1 MTGFK
6 RRPGDLGW
14 LVLGAVVLVVSALP
28 VRPAYAP
35 ALEARLFD
43 LVNHAPDLPFTVV
56 WVPMQLGNFLVVPV
70 AVVVALA
77 VGWRR
82 WRVALELALA
92 GGGVY
97 LLAKQVKH
105 FVQRGR
111 PATVLDGVIIRGAEP
126 HGLGFVSGHVAV
138 VTTLA
143 FVAWPWLPR
152 WARWLVAL
160 AVAVVCLARMYV
172 GAHLPLDISGGAGLG
187 LATGAL
193 ARLLLGARSEAGR
206 LPARSVR
213 SA

>member
-1 MTGFK
+1 VTRFK

-14 LVLGAVVLVVSALP
+14 LLLGAVVLVASALP
-28 VRPAYAP
+28 VRPGYAP

-56 WVPMQLGNFLVVPV
+56 WVPMQLGNFLVVPT

-82 WRVALELALA
+82 WRVALALALA

-111 PATVLDGVIIRGAEP
+111 PATVLDGVIVRGAEA

-138 VTTLA
+138 VTALT

-152 WARWLVAL
+152 WAKWLVGI
-160 AVAVVCLARMYV
+160 AVALVCLARMYV
-172 GAHLPLDISGGAGLG
+172 GAHLPLDISGGAGIG
-187 LATGAL
+187 LAAGAA
-193 ARLLLGARSEAGR
+193 ARLLLGTRAEAWR
-206 LPARSVR
+206 LPAKAVR